1 MQVVSEVSDSRA
13 PFDLVAEAYDATFSD
28 SWIGRAQRDAVMR
41 EVSGAFLPGQR
52 ILEINCGTGIDAL
65 YMAKLGID
73 VLACDSSP
81 RMIEIARRRAARL
94 GLEGRV
100 DFRVL
105 ATEQLETLVVGEGL
119 ARFDGVLSNFAGLNC
134 VQNLQAAAF
143 QLARLLRPGARALLC
158 IFGNFC
164 MWEVVWYVLH
174 GNLSKALRRFRRG
187 GSTAEIASGVTVGI
201 HYPSVAAMERAF
213 RPHFRLKE
221 WKGVGVAVPPSY
233 LEPWAKRF
241 PKLCRMLAIADR
253 FLAGCPGIR
262 ATADHWLLTFEQSL
276 NPAVTHDCPL

>member
-1 MQVVSEVSDSRA
+1 M
-13 PFDLVAEAYDATFSD
+13 AEAYDATFTN
-28 SWIGRAQRDAVMR
+28 SWIGRTQRDVVLR
-41 EVSGAFLPGQR
+41 QVNCAFLPGQR

-81 RMIEIARRRAARL
+81 RMIEVARRRPAL
-94 GLEGRV
+94 STPEGRV

-119 ARFDGVLSNFAGLNC
+119 AQFDGVLSNFAGLNC
-134 VQNLQAAAF
+134 VQDLEAVAF
-143 QLARLLRPGARALLC
+143 QLARLLKPGARALLC

-164 MWEVVWYVLH
+164 IWEVVWYALH
-174 GNLSKALRRFRRG
+174 GNLSKALRRFRAEG
-187 GSTAEIASGVTVGI
+187 MTTEIASGVTVRV
-201 HYPSVAAMERAF
+201 HYPSVAEMERTF
-213 RPHFRLKE
+213 RPHFQLKE

-233 LEPWAKRF
+233 MEPWAKRF
-241 PKLCRMLAIADR
+241 PQILRILAIADR
-253 FLAGCPGIR
+253 FLARCPGIR

-276 NPAVTHDCPL
+276 DPAVTHDCPL